1 MAVVIL
7 YGSEAGNAEAVAEHL
22 VNVLSGQDV
31 SLYDMMEF
39 DPADLEADNFHIVVC
54 STYGDGELPT
64 GASPFFDLLEED
76 EPDLSGVRF
85 ALFGMGD
92 SVYETFN
99 RGGEIMADKLISL
112 GAEQVGEHARHDD
125 SGSVKAKDQAEEWA
139 KKIAAEFLS

>member
-22 VNVLSGQDV
+22 VGVLSGQDV

-39 DPADLEADNFHIVVC
+39 DPADLSTEDFHIVVC
-54 STYGDGELPT
+54 STYGEGELPT
-64 GASPFFDLLEED
+64 GAAPFFDSLEAD
-76 EPDLSGVRF
+76 EPDLTGIRF

-92 SVYETFN
+92 SVYETYN
-99 RGGEIMADKLISL
+99 RGGEIMADKLIAL

-125 SGSVKAKDQAEEWA
+125 SGPVKVKDQAQEWA
-139 KKIAAEFLS
+139 QKIVAEFLS

>member
-7 YGSEAGNAEAVAEHL
+7 YGSEAGNAESVAEHL
-22 VNVLSGQDV
+22 ADVLSGQDV

-39 DPADLEADNFHIVVC
+39 DPGDLDADDFHIVVC

-64 GASPFFDLLEED
+64 GAAPFFDALDED
-76 EPDLSGVRF
+76 EPDLDGVRF

-99 RGGEIMADKLISL
+99 RGGEIMAEKLISL
-112 GAEQVGEHARHDD
+112 GAVQVGEHARHDD
-125 SGSVKAKDQAEEWA
+125 SGPIKVKDQAEEWA